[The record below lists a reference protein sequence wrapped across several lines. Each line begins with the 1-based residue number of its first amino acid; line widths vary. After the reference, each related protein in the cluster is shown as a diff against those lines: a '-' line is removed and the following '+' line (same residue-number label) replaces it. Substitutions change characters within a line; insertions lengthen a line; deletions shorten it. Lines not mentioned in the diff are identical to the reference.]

1 MPAGEFGC
9 AKSSPVGRTATSKRA
24 LEMSTP
30 TNTASPPLA
39 AVDHPPAPLYLADPS
54 SGSINHSGST
64 GGTSTATHALP
75 RSSRTKKQS
84 IYRAGFHLE
93 YTREIWLGTPCPHLS
108 RRPLHL
114 PAPEEME
121 VEMGHRL
128 TAVGAGVGQEP
139 EPAFGDPL
147 LPRDR

>member
-9 AKSSPVGRTATSKRA
+9 EKSSPVGRIATSKRA

-39 AVDHPPAPLYLADPS
+39 AVEHPPAPPYLADPS
-54 SGSINHSGST
+54 SGSSNHSGST

-75 RSSRTKKQS
+75 RPSRTKKQS

-93 YTREIWLGTPCPHLS
+93 YTRGIWI
-108 RRPLHL
+108 RFRP
-114 PAPEEME
+114 
-121 VEMGHRL
+121 
-128 TAVGAGVGQEP
+128 VGAPQS
-139 EPAFGDPL
+139 
-147 LPRDR
+147 RDRGLTFE

>member
-9 AKSSPVGRTATSKRA
+9 EKSSPVGRIATSKRA

-39 AVDHPPAPLYLADPS
+39 AVEHPPAPPYLADPS

-75 RSSRTKKQS
+75 RSSRTTKQS

-93 YTREIWLGTPCPHLS
+93 YTRGTWLGATAPPLMDCCLHRS
-108 RRPLHL
+108 R
-114 PAPEEME
+114 
-121 VEMGHRL
+121 
-128 TAVGAGVGQEP
+128 
-139 EPAFGDPL
+139 
-147 LPRDR
+147 

>member
-39 AVDHPPAPLYLADPS
+39 AVEHPPAPPYLADPS

-64 GGTSTATHALP
+64 GGTQHGDP
-75 RSSRTKKQS
+75 RSPAVFQDHETIDLPCWVPPR
-84 IYRAGFHLE
+84 IYKGNMAG
-93 YTREIWLGTPCPHLS
+93 RS
-108 RRPLHL
+108 
-114 PAPEEME
+114 AP
-121 VEMGHRL
+121 
-128 TAVGAGVGQEP
+128 
-139 EPAFGDPL
+139 
-147 LPRDR
+147 

>member
-1 MPAGEFGC
+1 MPAGELGVE
-9 AKSSPVGRTATSKRA
+9 KRSPVGRTATSKRA

-39 AVDHPPAPLYLADPS
+39 AVEHPPAPPYLADPS

-75 RSSRTKKQS
+75 RSSRTTKQS

-93 YTREIWLGTPCPHLS
+93 YTREIWMGATAPPLMDCCLHRS
-108 RRPLHL
+108 R
-114 PAPEEME
+114 
-121 VEMGHRL
+121 
-128 TAVGAGVGQEP
+128 
-139 EPAFGDPL
+139 
-147 LPRDR
+147 

>member
-9 AKSSPVGRTATSKRA
+9 EKSSPVGRIATSKRA

-39 AVDHPPAPLYLADPS
+39 AVEHPPAPPYLADPS

-64 GGTSTATHALP
+64 GGTSRATHALP
-75 RSSRTKKQS
+75 RSSRTTKQS

-93 YTREIWLGTPCPHLS
+93 YTREIWIGRLAPFDHPAGLAMTWPSLHELQ
-108 RRPLHL
+108 RFRHL
-114 PAPEEME
+114 PSQDSSKALCVRPT
-121 VEMGHRL
+121 RL
-128 TAVGAGVGQEP
+128 ACPVP
-139 EPAFGDPL
+139 
-147 LPRDR
+147 